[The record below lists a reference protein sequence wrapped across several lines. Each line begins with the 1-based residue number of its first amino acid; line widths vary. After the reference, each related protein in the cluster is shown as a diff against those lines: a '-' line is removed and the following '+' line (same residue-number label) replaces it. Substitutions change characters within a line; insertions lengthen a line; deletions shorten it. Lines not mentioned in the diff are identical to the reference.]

1 MIKRARKF
9 FVSLLL
15 ISFFPPILFAESM
28 NQAYPNLQEFLS
40 QYLKDGLVNY
50 QAIRK
55 SPELLN
61 RIFDE
66 LQSIR
71 EGDYE
76 KWTAS
81 EQKAFWIN
89 AYNVTV
95 VKAIVEHYPIKK
107 GLSWKALAY
116 SSNSIQQIPDI
127 WDRKRIRLLGKNR
140 SLSEIEHKILRQ
152 KFKDPRIHFSLVCA
166 SIGCP
171 VLRSGPYIGDKLDL
185 QLEDQIRIFLSD
197 RRKAHYDEKSESLY
211 LSPIFKWFGK
221 DFEPSGGVIAF
232 IEKYWPEPNSKRT
245 DKTEIKWL
253 DYDWSLNERKG

>member
-76 KWTAS
+76 
-81 EQKAFWIN
+81 
-89 AYNVTV
+89 
-95 VKAIVEHYPIKK
+95 
-107 GLSWKALAY
+107 
-116 SSNSIQQIPDI
+116 
-127 WDRKRIRLLGKNR
+127 
-140 SLSEIEHKILRQ
+140 
-152 KFKDPRIHFSLVCA
+152 
-166 SIGCP
+166 
-171 VLRSGPYIGDKLDL
+171 
-185 QLEDQIRIFLSD
+185 
-197 RRKAHYDEKSESLY
+197 
-211 LSPIFKWFGK
+211 
-221 DFEPSGGVIAF
+221 
-232 IEKYWPEPNSKRT
+232 
-245 DKTEIKWL
+245 
-253 DYDWSLNERKG
+253 